1 MHWLGLG
8 AHPNTPAAQG
18 ITSHV
23 PTSTHVHTR
32 SYVCFIF
39 LPIDELMEEHW
50 TNRKNNP
57 AKVNKGSTIPFVA
70 MLGVESLCWLVTV
83 FSGRGGLKLT

>member
-1 MHWLGLG
+1 
-8 AHPNTPAAQG
+8 
-18 ITSHV
+18 
-23 PTSTHVHTR
+23 
-32 SYVCFIF
+32 
-39 LPIDELMEEHW
+39 MEEHW

-70 MLGVESLCWLVTV
+70 MLGVESLCWLVIV